1 MGNYYFLMCLLP
13 PLPAALGEK
22 MPLRFAEITGAINK
36 NVHPEDYEVLCAHI
50 HGVDAANFEQM
61 DQGRDLFME
70 GGLLS
75 REDLIG
81 NRDLPDFIRSFREE
95 KERGIQRAYVYDRL
109 WESYYIYAYAVA
121 ERSGC
126 QFLIDYIAWEIE
138 LRTSLA
144 AMRVRD
150 RGGNLDEHAVL
161 SAFQFRDYS
170 NLIAQ
175 VKSQKN
181 PLQAERYLDEERLKQ
196 IYRFEGSLTFS
207 LDALLAYLSRSAI
220 YCRWEK
226 ISEHFDI
233 ETFLWHGGSM

>member
-1 MGNYYFLMCLLP
+1 M
-13 PLPAALGEK
+13 
-22 MPLRFAEITGAINK
+22 
-36 NVHPEDYEVLCAHI
+36 
-50 HGVDAANFEQM
+50 
-61 DQGRDLFME
+61 
-70 GGLLS
+70 
-75 REDLIG
+75 
-81 NRDLPDFIRSFREE
+81 
-95 KERGIQRAYVYDRL
+95 
-109 WESYYIYAYAVA
+109 
-121 ERSGC
+121 
-126 QFLIDYIAWEIE
+126 
-138 LRTSLA
+138 
-144 AMRVRD
+144 
-150 RGGNLDEHAVL
+150 DEHAIL